1 MNWIKK
7 IRYNYYLNKRK
18 KAFMKTGVITFG
30 SNFIAIHN
38 VGDVIMFEGSMAV
51 ITSSGQ
57 IIKYTKYEMDKS

>member
-1 MNWIKK
+1 MKWIKK

-18 KAFMKTGVITFG
+18 KSFMKTAVIPFG
-30 SNFIAIHN
+30 SSFIAIHN

-57 IIKYTKYEMDKS
+57 IVKYTKYEMDKC

>member
-1 MNWIKK
+1 
-7 IRYNYYLNKRK
+7 
-18 KAFMKTGVITFG
+18 MKTGVIPFG

-38 VGDVIMFEGSMAV
+38 VGDVIMFEDSMAV